1 MLGSLSI
8 GWLGV
13 IFVAAIAIVWIA
25 GGWLSDST
33 DALASRLHLGQ
44 ALGGIILLAISTN
57 LPELAITAS
66 AALHHHIGVAI
77 GNLLGG
83 IAIQT
88 VVLVVLDFALH
99 GERPLTYRAASLGLV
114 LEGAL
119 VVVVL
124 AISIMGTRITS
135 RLIFWRV
142 TPQNIV
148 IAVAWISGILLQKRV
163 QGKLP
168 WQQAG
173 DAPDSQPEP
182 TGHSQVEKG
191 HRAGSTTSVVVK
203 FLIGCLL
210 TLGAGVALE
219 LSGDQIAAHFGMSGV
234 IFGATFLAA
243 STSIPEVSTG
253 IASIRMR
260 DYKLAISDI
269 FGGNAFLPVLF
280 LLASLLSGQS
290 VLPYAQNTDVYLA
303 SVGIVLTSIYRFG
316 LVTRPARRIGRLGL
330 DSWIV
335 LMVYIASMVGLIFV
349 HNNPA

>member
-1 MLGSLSI
+1 MLSSLSLV
-8 GWLGV
+8 WLV
-13 IFVAAIAIVWIA
+13 LIFAGAVAVVWIA
-25 GGWLSDST
+25 GGSLSNAT
-33 DALASRLHLGQ
+33 DVLASRFHMGE

-57 LPELAITAS
+57 LPEIAITAS
-66 AALHHHIGVAI
+66 AALHDHIGMAI

-88 VVLVVLDFALH
+88 VVLAVLDFSLD

-114 LEGAL
+114 LEAAL

-124 AISIMGTRITS
+124 AICVMGTRLTP

-142 TPQNIV
+142 TPQNIA
-148 IAVAWISGILLQKRV
+148 IALTWIGGVYLQKRV
-163 QGKLP
+163 GGKLP

-173 DAPDSQPEP
+173 EAPDSQAQP
-182 TGHSQVEKG
+182 TGHSQIEKG
-191 HRAGSTTSVVVK
+191 HKAGSTGRVLLK
-203 FLIGCLL
+203 FLAGCLL
-210 TLGAGVALE
+210 TLGAGIALE
-219 LSGDQIAAHFGMSGV
+219 LSGDQIASHLGMSGV

-243 STSIPEVSTG
+243 STSLPETSTG
-253 IASIRMR
+253 VTSIRMR

-303 SVGIVLTSIYRFG
+303 SLGIVLTSIYIFG
-316 LVTRPARRIGRLGL
+316 LVTRPSRRIARLGI
-330 DSWIV
+330 DSWFV
-335 LMVYIASMVGLIFV
+335 LAAYIAGIAGLFFV
-349 HNNPA
+349 HNHPA